1 MEGEIELYQLDQN
14 DPGSRVE
21 FPVQLKEVPKESK
34 DYIFHSDYGRKR
46 ENGAKEDQG
55 LYS

>member
-21 FPVQLKEVPKESK
+21 FPEQLKEVPKESK